1 MTGINQAL
9 MLSWQIANGAN
20 NKHNTHFNDNGNKI
34 LMMQDDKTGLLYL
47 LSKIAT
53 SILWI

>member
-9 MLSWQIANGAN
+9 KLSWQIANGAN
-20 NKHNTHFNDNGNKI
+20 NKHNTHSNDNGNKI
-34 LMMQDDKTGLLYL
+34 LMMQDDKTRLHYL

-53 SILWI
+53 SILWT